1 MKVEPLFCTWIK
13 NNIPN
18 WEEVA
23 SFSKK
28 FVSGPV
34 LIQILNYNSFW
45 VSIPVLQCI
54 VVSPDEGGAKRCC
67 FLLTFVLT
75 II

>member
-23 SFSKK
+23 SFSKN
-28 FVSGPV
+28 FVSEPY
-34 LIQILNYNSFW
+34 LYHH
-45 VSIPVLQCI
+45 QC
-54 VVSPDEGGAKRCC
+54 
-67 FLLTFVLT
+67 
-75 II
+75 